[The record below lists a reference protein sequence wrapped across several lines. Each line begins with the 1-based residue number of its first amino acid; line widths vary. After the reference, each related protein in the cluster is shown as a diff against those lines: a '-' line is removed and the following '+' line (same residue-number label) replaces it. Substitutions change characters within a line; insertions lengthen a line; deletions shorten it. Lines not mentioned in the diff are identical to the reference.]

1 MHGSLDFRS
10 PVSVDATTGPHVS
23 VSIQLPPH
31 HQNKHCTLVYGL
43 NSTLQS
49 TSSNS
54 SVREDGY
61 EIKYTLHPLIAGM
74 TYGYNVSCSVEFREF
89 RMGKKVHVFKFT
101 ENGTFIP
108 GISYMHSVLVMHT
121 HAVLV
126 IRYVYTWKCMY
137 VHV

>member
-31 HQNKHCTLVYGL
+31 HHNKHCTLVYGL

-49 TSSNS
+49 TSA

-61 EIKYTLHPLIAGM
+61 EIEYTLHPLIAGM
-74 TYGYNVSCSVEFREF
+74 TYGYSVSCSVEFR
-89 RMGKKVHVFKFT
+89 MGKK
-101 ENGTFIP
+101 
-108 GISYMHSVLVMHT
+108 SVRV
-121 HAVLV
+121 
-126 IRYVYTWKCMY
+126 
-137 VHV
+137 